1 MIKLG
6 EYEASLSERLL
17 ITMHNLCATSCE
29 MARKGEDLAQI
40 LQADADT
47 VNQDLGKHVADGY
60 VADCRDHEGNRRFF
74 LTSKGI
80 IRVSSLFS

>member
-1 MIKLG
+1 MKLS

-17 ITMHNLCATSCE
+17 ITLHNLCATSGE
-29 MARKGEDLAQI
+29 MAKKSEDLAQI
-40 LQADADT
+40 LQTDVGT
-47 VNQDLGKHVADGY
+47 VNYNLDKHVSDGY
-60 VADCRDHEGNRRFF
+60 VADCRDQEGNRRFF

>member
-1 MIKLG
+1 MIKLS

-17 ITMHNLCATSCE
+17 ITLHNLCATSGE
-29 MARKGEDLAQI
+29 MARKSEDLAQI
-40 LQADADT
+40 LQTDVNT
-47 VNQDLGKHVADGY
+47 VNQNLDKHISDGY
-60 VADCRDHEGNRRFF
+60 VVEHRDHEGSRRFY

>member
-1 MIKLG
+1 MIKLN

-17 ITMHNLCATSCE
+17 ITMHNLCATSGE
-29 MARKGEDLAQI
+29 MAKKSEDLAQF
-40 LQADADT
+40 LQADVNA
-47 VNQDLGKHVADGY
+47 VNQVLDKHVSDGY
-60 VADCRDHEGNRRFF
+60 VADYRDNEGNRRFY

>member
-1 MIKLG
+1 MVKLN

-17 ITMHNLCATSCE
+17 ITMHNLCATSGE
-29 MARKGEDLAQI
+29 MARKSEDLAQI
-40 LQADADT
+40 LQTDVNT
-47 VNQDLGKHVADGY
+47 VNQNLDKHVADGY
-60 VADCRDHEGNRRFF
+60 VADCRDQEGNRKFY

>member
-1 MIKLG
+1 LS

-17 ITMHNLCATSCE
+17 ILMHNLCATSGE
-29 MARKGEDLAQI
+29 MAKKSEDLAQI
-40 LQADADT
+40 LQTDVNT
-47 VNQDLGKHVADGY
+47 VNQSLDRHVSDGY
-60 VADCRDHEGNRRFF
+60 VADCRDHEGNRRFY